1 MKPITVEL
9 HIPGRPEQLPAGATL
24 LQQWEADPTHVIVTT
39 QRDKK
44 GRIETT
50 MCATRKTTSGAH
62 VYSSDEV
69 GRLALRTVPRVTER
83 ALLDTH
89 AAAMEKLKSLRPELF
104 NTAVPC

>member
-9 HIPGRPEQLPAGATL
+9 HIPGQPEHLPEGISLLDQWRAPATHI
-24 LQQWEADPTHVIVTT
+24 AVTT
-39 QRDKK
+39 RKDKH
-44 GRIETT
+44 GRIETV
-50 MCATRKTTSGAH
+50 MCSLRKTASGAE
-62 VYSSDEV
+62 VSSTDEV

-89 AAAMEKLKSLRPELF
+89 AAAMEKLKTLRPELF